1 MAKTQ
6 RAGLDRYDVAILSA
20 LEANTRLTTVELA
33 QRVHLSRTAVSRRI
47 SALRRMDVLKESAD
61 ITNYQSVGFGIRA
74 IVELAAPS
82 HHVSILKDELL
93 RQPEVLSVDVLA
105 GEGLLCMDVIAFDMG
120 HLHEFVHAL
129 QNRGDTT
136 TRIFFAQ
143 EKSRMTLRER
153 MGALNGRRP
162 NGIANT

>member
-1 MAKTQ
+1 M
-6 RAGLDRYDVAILSA
+6 
-20 LEANTRLTTVELA
+20 
-33 QRVHLSRTAVSRRI
+33 
-47 SALRRMDVLKESAD
+47 
-61 ITNYQSVGFGIRA
+61 
-74 IVELAAPS
+74 
-82 HHVSILKDELL
+82 
-93 RQPEVLSVDVLA
+93 LA
-105 GEGLLCMDVIAFDMG
+105 GEGLLCMDVIALDMG

-153 MGALNGRRP
+153 MGALNGRQP

>member
-1 MAKTQ
+1 MAIAI
-6 RAGLDRYDVAILSA
+6 RALIRGMAFGSCDFWNVAIPARFSL
-20 LEANTRLTTVELA
+20 NRGP
-33 QRVHLSRTAVSRRI
+33 SRR
-47 SALRRMDVLKESAD
+47 SPRS
-61 ITNYQSVGFGIRA
+61 
-74 IVELAAPS
+74 VELAAPS

-93 RQPEVLSVDVLA
+93 RQPEVLSVAVLA